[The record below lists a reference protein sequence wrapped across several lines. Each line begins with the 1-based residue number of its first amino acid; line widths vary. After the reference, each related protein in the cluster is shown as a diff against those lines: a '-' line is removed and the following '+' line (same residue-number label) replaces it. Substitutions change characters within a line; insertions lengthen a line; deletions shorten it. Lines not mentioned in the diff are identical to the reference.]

1 MRAYELHGVNDLR
14 REDIEKPEIPSGWVL
29 VQVKASGICSSDIPR
44 IFTNGTYHFPT
55 IPGHEFSGV
64 VAAYGEGVPEE
75 RVGKRV
81 GIFPLIPCRTC
92 PQCRQKKYEMCEHY
106 DYLGSRRDGGFAE
119 YVAVPDWNLMEL
131 PENVSFREAAM
142 LEPLSVA
149 LHAVKRSGV
158 KPGDTAA
165 VIGTGMIGFAAA
177 AWAKA
182 LGAETVFV
190 IGRGEAKR
198 AIAEQIPGISYVM
211 EEESKA
217 IQADVVV
224 EAVGTPQAVSSAVLL
239 ARPGGSIVLMGNP
252 SGDLAMEKNVYWR
265 ILRKQLNLMG
275 TWNSSY
281 EKDEAC
287 DWTEVLD
294 ALSKKKIPAQALIT
308 HCFPSEKLM
317 DGLELM
323 KNHKEQYCKGM
334 VSWEKKNMRKSQ
346 ISASMMCSNLVDLQ
360 ATIDVFEKEKVE
372 YLHIDVMDGEF
383 VPNFGLGVD
392 YIRGLRELT
401 SIPLDLHL
409 MIKDPEYK
417 LPWIGIHKEDIVTI
431 HYESTF
437 QVQRALDYLVPYGC
451 KRFLAINPATPI
463 GQIEEVLDYID
474 GVNLLMVNPGFAG
487 QKIVPSTLR
496 KAEKLQKFL
505 QEMHRE
511 DIILEVDG
519 NITKEHGATLRSCG
533 ASIFV
538 AGTSSIFCTDVSH
551 FGEKIREFRK
561 AVE

>member
-1 MRAYELHGVNDLR
+1 
-14 REDIEKPEIPSGWVL
+14 
-29 VQVKASGICSSDIPR
+29 
-44 IFTNGTYHFPT
+44 
-55 IPGHEFSGV
+55 
-64 VAAYGEGVPEE
+64 
-75 RVGKRV
+75 
-81 GIFPLIPCRTC
+81 
-92 PQCRQKKYEMCEHY
+92 
-106 DYLGSRRDGGFAE
+106 
-119 YVAVPDWNLMEL
+119 
-131 PENVSFREAAM
+131 
-142 LEPLSVA
+142 
-149 LHAVKRSGV
+149 
-158 KPGDTAA
+158 
-165 VIGTGMIGFAAA
+165 
-177 AWAKA
+177 
-182 LGAETVFV
+182 
-190 IGRGEAKR
+190 
-198 AIAEQIPGISYVM
+198 
-211 EEESKA
+211 
-217 IQADVVV
+217 
-224 EAVGTPQAVSSAVLL
+224 
-239 ARPGGSIVLMGNP
+239 
-252 SGDLAMEKNVYWR
+252 
-265 ILRKQLNLMG
+265 
-275 TWNSSY
+275 
-281 EKDEAC
+281 
-287 DWTEVLD
+287 
-294 ALSKKKIPAQALIT
+294 
-308 HCFPSEKLM
+308 
-317 DGLELM
+317 
-323 KNHKEQYCKGM
+323 
-334 VSWEKKNMRKSQ
+334 MRKSQ

-551 FGEKIREFRK
+551 FGEKSGNSGKQWNKKKNCLPGMHGLKNRRIL
-561 AVE
+561 